1 MALLFTHAYEPSKM
15 AANICGHCNKQL
27 GSKAYKQ
34 HKRDFFHEGQWINT
48 CSSQRNSRESSPL
61 VSMHS
66 ESRSV
71 GLVGGLEDN
80 SSSEMFVTVPDPVDS
95 DDHDAN
101 YNTGKII

>member
-1 MALLFTHAYEPSKM
+1 
-15 AANICGHCNKQL
+15 
-27 GSKAYKQ
+27 
-34 HKRDFFHEGQWINT
+34 
-48 CSSQRNSRESSPL
+48 
-61 VSMHS
+61 MHS